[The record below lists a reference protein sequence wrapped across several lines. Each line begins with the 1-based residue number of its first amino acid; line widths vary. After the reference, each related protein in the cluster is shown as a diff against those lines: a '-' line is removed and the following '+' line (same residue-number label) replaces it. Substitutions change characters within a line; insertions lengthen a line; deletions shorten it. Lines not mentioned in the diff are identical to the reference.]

1 MRAAHVRCRLIGAGM
16 QCERR
21 LVSEPLGRS
30 VYRSK
35 EPERAGRWPS
45 MTMHELDITGTLAP
59 ARCVGNVCTF
69 PAHHRSDHLQPRGW
83 SIACGGQLHDAAAN
97 AHDTRLG
104 VRCGACG
111 STIVRNGSKVVAW
124 VAWQIG
130 SVPGKGV
137 FRTSAIA
144 GGACS
149 RLIAGQP
156 EGVLGYGQIAGGSR
170 CVSMRQTA
178 RSHQSASPGNRPAA
192 GEGRLSG
199 KAPCLATHSTSIEA
213 ITRSSQRS
221 TRELYRSHR
230 SCIQHQPELIAIVPC
245 RPLLPPRC
253 SGRQTGSAVGPTQ
266 LAHVSEVQTRC
277 RSATR
282 SQVLIQSC

>member
-1 MRAAHVRCRLIGAGM
+1 
-16 QCERR
+16 
-21 LVSEPLGRS
+21 
-30 VYRSK
+30 
-35 EPERAGRWPS
+35 

-178 RSHQSASPGNRPAA
+178 RSHQSASPRNRPAA

-245 RPLLPPRC
+245 RPLFPPRC

-266 LAHVSEVQTRC
+266 LAHV
-277 RSATR
+277 A
-282 SQVLIQSC
+282 